1 MKTLWVKSVSASL
14 VWGSPRM
21 GLALGA
27 AMSLALGLS
36 ACDGAPSANPAR
48 SHASGVLGPMNG
60 NYNGGGQV
68 QDASYGSG
76 SVSSSRSQSSGG
88 SRYDDD
94 RPQAKA
100 DLDAD
105 APKYQGKPIW
115 AANRNHSSQENADYQ
130 FKKNGSDVGADTEDA
145 FIAKAHAFVDHPP
158 EGAQT
163 LTRANGDTLVYDP
176 KANLFAVVAK
186 DGAPRTI
193 FKPRGGASY
202 WDQQKTE
209 QDKPYSG
216 YRRTAR
222 KGEGGGSDD
231 NG

>member
-1 MKTLWVKSVSASL
+1 
-14 VWGSPRM
+14 M

-27 AMSLALGLS
+27 AMSLTFGLA

-48 SHASGVLGPMNG
+48 SHAAGVLGPMNG
-60 NYNGGGQV
+60 SYSGGGQV

-76 SVSSSRSQSSGG
+76 STAGSRSQASG
-88 SRYDDD
+88 RYDDD
-94 RPQAKA
+94 RPQVKA

-105 APKYQGKPIW
+105 APRYQGKPIW

-130 FKKNGSDVGADTEDA
+130 FKKNGADVGADTEDA

-163 LTRANGDTLVYDP
+163 LTRSNGDTLVYDP

-193 FKPRGGASY
+193 FKPRDGASY

-209 QDKPYSG
+209 KDRPYGG